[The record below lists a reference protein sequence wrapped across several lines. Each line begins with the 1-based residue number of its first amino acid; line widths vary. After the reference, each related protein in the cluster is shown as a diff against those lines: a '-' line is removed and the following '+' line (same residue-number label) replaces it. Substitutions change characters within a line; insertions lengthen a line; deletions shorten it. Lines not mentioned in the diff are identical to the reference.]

1 MKVFNSIPKS
11 GKLHAAM
18 QDGQEFR
25 KYCLLFGEI
34 VGDKEREDKNGFYR
48 IYTIKIQGLTAKIE
62 MYNGEVIRW
71 GLKS

>member
-1 MKVFNSIPKS
+1 MKSIPKS
-11 GKLHAAM
+11 GKLHDAM

-34 VGDKEREDKNGFYR
+34 VGDKEYEDENGFYR

-62 MYNGEVIRW
+62 MHNGEVIRW
-71 GLKS
+71 GLKL